1 MRYML
6 FALFLLTGLSVNSQ
20 TILTIEGKTYTNSD
34 DTWSGVTIPRSEP
47 TNLTF
52 KNNSITSINRYGY
65 MLEAGD
71 EVAYS
76 NNNNLDRALI
86 AGNKFVWTGTDMTS
100 ITHGLFTG
108 HNIDVNIKYNYL
120 DHVPMAI
127 IRKSTTNM
135 TNTAGG
141 VAYNIVKSPN
151 VGIVVKGMSG
161 VCIYN
166 NTLYQ
171 DRNPSETW
179 RGLIDIYSNSDVSPK
194 SVSYGTKIYN
204 NIFYT
209 KSETF
214 CINIMDQESL
224 TGFESDYNVFYC
236 ETGSPKFN
244 AGGSVKTFAQWQA
257 LGYDIHSVV
266 INPNF
271 KDLVNFVPASR
282 LDYGKDLGSAWKD
295 GLSVNAAW
303 GSTNPAITAQN
314 GTWQVGAVIYTAPIE
329 VPVPLYSG
337 SSIANN
343 TPAIL
348 EMTYNLTL
356 ANIIP
361 VASAFSVN
369 VNSVARTA
377 NSVAISGTKVL
388 LTLASPIAYGDI
400 VTVAYTKPSFNP
412 LQTAAGGQAAS
423 LTAQSVRNNCT
434 APVNQPPNVSISSP
448 TKSTAFK
455 SPATITIDA
464 AAADPDGSISKVE
477 FFNGSTK
484 LGERTIAPYS
494 FTWKEVV
501 EGTYSLFAV
510 ATDNSNSKTTSAA
523 VSVVVEKAAP
533 ILNQLPFVTISS
545 PQNESFFEA
554 PATIT
559 LKAEATDSDGAVS
572 KVEYFNGNIKVGESF
587 SSPYEVSLEC
597 TKAGAYVLTAIVTD
611 NLNAVS
617 SSATVKIS
625 VTLKSEYPDIIN
637 LFPNPNF
644 GQFSID
650 LTAPLP
656 DEDKKVTIT
665 NLSGQTVYYGTIE
678 EEEDTMQFDLSYTP
692 AGRYI
697 LIITSGNKILTTKKF
712 IKS

>member
-1 MRYML
+1 MRL
-6 FALFLLTGLSVNSQ
+6 HGA
-20 TILTIEGKTYTNSD
+20 
-34 DTWSGVTIPRSEP
+34 
-47 TNLTF
+47 
-52 KNNSITSINRYGY
+52 
-65 MLEAGD
+65 
-71 EVAYS
+71 
-76 NNNNLDRALI
+76 NNNNLDSAI
-86 AGNKFVWTGTDMTS
+86 ITGNRFTWSGADMTS

-108 HNIDVNIKYNYL
+108 HNIDVVIKYNYL

-127 IRKSTTNM
+127 IRKSATNM

-244 AGGSVKTFAQWQA
+244 AGGSVKSFAQWQA

-271 KDLVNFVPASR
+271 KDLVDFVPASR
-282 LDYGKDLGSAWKD
+282 LDYGKDLGSEWKD
-295 GLSVNAAW
+295 GLSGNVIW
-303 GSTNPAITAQN
+303 GSTDPATTAQN
-314 GTWQVGAVIYTAPIE
+314 GKWQVGAILYAEPVVESAPI
-329 VPVPLYSG
+329 PLCSG
-337 SSIANN
+337 STINN
-343 TPAIL
+343 DTPVRL

-361 VASAFSVN
+361 AASAFSVN
-369 VNSVARTA
+369 VNSVARAA
-377 NSVAISGTKVL
+377 NSVAISGTKVV
-388 LTLASPIAYGDI
+388 LTLSSPIAYGDI
-400 VTVAYTKPSFNP
+400 VTVAYTKPSTNP

-434 APVNQPPNVSISSP
+434 ALVNQPPAISISSP

-455 SPATITIDA
+455 APATITIDA

-484 LGERTIAPYS
+484 LGERTTTPYS

-597 TKAGAYVLTAIVTD
+597 TNVGAYVITAIVTD

-617 SSATVKIS
+617 SSSTVKIS

-637 LFPNPNF
+637 LSPNPSF

-656 DEDKKVTIT
+656 YGDKKVTIT

-678 EEEDTMQFDLSYTP
+678 EEEDKMQFDLSYTP